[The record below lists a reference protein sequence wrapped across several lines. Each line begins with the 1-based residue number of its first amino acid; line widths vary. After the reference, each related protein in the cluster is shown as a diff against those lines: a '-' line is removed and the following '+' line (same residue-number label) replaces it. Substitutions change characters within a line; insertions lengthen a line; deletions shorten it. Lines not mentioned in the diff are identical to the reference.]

1 MNRICYGVFAQLSR
15 PAKCLKRI
23 RELSFEAGQ
32 GELEYGAARFVG
44 FCPQPASMGV
54 DDRPADRQPHS
65 RSAGFGTIECLENAL
80 AMARIK
86 ARPGIAHCHEDA
98 RVVLLGADQQLSWLR
113 LNRAHCLNRVQSQVQ
128 DDLLQLNAV
137 AMNGKQSV
145 SKPGLDRYTVSGDC
159 VSRQHDHLIDSR
171 IEIKTLLSRRR
182 FFMCS
187 RMRSRTSLARPTSP
201 TMHPSAC

>member
-1 MNRICYGVFAQLSR
+1 MNSGYHDVFAQRSR
-15 PAKCLKRI
+15 PVKRLKRI
-23 RELSFEAGQ
+23 RELSFAAGQ
-32 GELEYGAARFVG
+32 GELKHSAARLFRL
-44 FCPQPASMGV
+44 CPQPAPVGV

-65 RSAGFGTIECLENAL
+65 SSAGFSRVEGLENAL
-80 AMARIK
+80 AMSRIK
-86 ARPGIAHCHEDA
+86 ARPGIAHGHENA
-98 RVVLLGADQQLSWLR
+98 GVILLGADQQLSWLR